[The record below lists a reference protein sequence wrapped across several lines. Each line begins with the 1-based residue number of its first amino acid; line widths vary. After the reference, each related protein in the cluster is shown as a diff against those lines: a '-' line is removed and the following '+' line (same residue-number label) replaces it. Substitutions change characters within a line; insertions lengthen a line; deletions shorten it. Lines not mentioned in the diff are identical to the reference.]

1 MDFPFLKEITDAGI
15 GLGSLV
21 LLTFIILNQ
30 NKTIRSQNTILQS
43 LNRAMDK
50 NTIATSKL
58 SEKIERQIKT
68 DTRLVESGA
77 YCKIKVP
84 RKPAYN

>member
-15 GLGSLV
+15 GLGSLI

-43 LNRAMDK
+43 LNKAMDK
-50 NTIATSKL
+50 NTVATSKL
-58 SEKIERQIKT
+58 SEKIERQIKN
-68 DTRLVESGA
+68 DTRLVQAGA
-77 YCKIKVP
+77 YCKMKVP